1 MEIRM
6 LEIRSDRGI
15 TRPVLIRDAGAALL
29 ADTGYPLTAEA
40 VLSAMR
46 DAGCGPE
53 ALTVIALTHQD
64 IDHVGCA
71 KDILARCPGAMALCH
86 EAEAPYIRGDRTP
99 VKYES
104 LPEGHEF
111 RLAYARRVLPSVRTV
126 KDGERIQFPSEVVA
140 VHTPGHTPGHMCLY
154 VSSMRAL
161 IAGDA
166 LNIDGGALTGPN
178 PVYTKDMQEAYRSLE
193 KLLPLAID
201 RVYTYHGGVFEG
213 DVAGALGRL
222 IAAGPGR

>member
-1 MEIRM
+1 M
-6 LEIRSDRGI
+6 LEVRSDRGV
-15 TRPVLIRDAGAALL
+15 TRPVLVRDGGAALL

-46 DAGCGPE
+46 GAGCDPE
-53 ALTVIALTHQD
+53 TLAVIALTHQD

-71 KDILARCPGAMALCH
+71 KDILARCPGAAVLCH
-86 EAEAPYIRGDRTP
+86 EAEAPYIRGERTP

-104 LPEGHEF
+104 LPEDHEF

-126 KDGERIQFPSEVVA
+126 KDGERLPFPSEIVA
-140 VHTPGHTPGHMCLY
+140 VHTPGHTPGHICLY
-154 VSSMRAL
+154 LPEARAL

-166 LNIDGGALTGPN
+166 LNMDGGALTGPN
-178 PVYTKDMQEAYRSLE
+178 PVYTKDMVEAYQSLE
-193 KLLPLAID
+193 KIRALAID

-222 IAAGPGR
+222 IDAAPGR